1 MRPINLVISA
11 FGPYADKVDIDFNSF
26 LDKGIYLISGNTGAG
41 KSTIFEAIKFVLY
54 GEDNGEIRSKYAMAE
69 TPTFVDMTFMLRG
82 KEYRVTRN
90 PKYSRPKSRG
100 EGFTTAKAEAEL
112 VYHNGKIIT
121 GYSNVTKEI
130 VNLTGLNSDQF
141 SKIVMI
147 AQGKFRELLETDT
160 ANRSKI
166 FRDIFK
172 TESYDKLQKKVKAK
186 YIETYKENSKTIDSI
201 KQFIQGIIIN
211 ESFSKRNALEKIMKQ
226 DIITDIDETIELT
239 NMLISEDEICYKNN
253 ISKMEVSQEEIS
265 RLNNNINGII
275 SSLKE
280 IEALERELNK
290 YSIYV
295 EENKEIVSDYESV
308 NSLKEQREQ
317 LYADIETLKKT
328 VEKYKQYDEVMAKL
342 KKVNIDEL
350 LIGEVLTKLQKE
362 KNELQIKLDETSEK
376 VILKSEYEKKI
387 IKLDSDIKSSTEYIQ
402 KLEKILELGKRLDE
416 ASKAYEEKVEVLK
429 TEEKLCANL
438 RLEYNDKFLLYIEA
452 QAGIMANEL
461 RKNPGMPC
469 PVCGATEY
477 IRLAENIKEAPTEDE
492 VSHLKEKLD
501 KATDK
506 VMKASANA
514 GNIMSDRD
522 NLRGNLIIGIEEA
535 KLNCSVD
542 DYKEKAN
549 EAKKMAAQQQ
559 KNLKNS
565 QDECS
570 RELVQLQKVLDEIP
584 LLKETLQKLEDDI
597 KNTEI
602 QMNENKLK
610 TKELET
616 IIEAI
621 KLELKDNSEEETR
634 STLKSMEEKYVQ
646 IVERIEKTISR
657 YSKHIA
663 DMAASK
669 AIIEQ
674 FVKKLKDLGLTKTTN
689 EEIINVKVKLIYA
702 NREYTE
708 KLRLVEE
715 AYSKLVDDN
724 NNVYLRIENNKRIV
738 ASVEVQRINLQN
750 LGKRLS
756 SLKNM
761 SDTLNGELEGKDKI
775 KLETFVQISYFEQV
789 IERANTKLFEMTEGQ
804 YEFIRDMS
812 SEDKRTKSGLD
823 LCVLD
828 HYNGTVRSVKT
839 LSGGEGFMAA
849 LSLALGMADIIEESA
864 SGISIDTMFIDEG
877 FGSLDEM
884 ALEQAM
890 RVLAKLSEGNKLVG
904 IISHVS
910 SLKDR
915 IEKQINVEKKMSGG
929 SLVKVVV

>member
-112 VYHNGKIIT
+112 VYHNGKTIT

-211 ESFSKRNALEKIMKQ
+211 KSFSKRNALEKIMKQ

-342 KKVNIDEL
+342 KKVNTDEL
-350 LIGEVLTKLQKE
+350 LISEVLTKLQKE

-387 IKLDSDIKSSTEYIQ
+387 IKLDSDIKSNTEYIQ

-429 TEEKLCANL
+429 TEEKICANL

-522 NLRGNLIIGIEEA
+522 NLRGNLIIGIEEV

-616 IIEAI
+616 IIDAL

-689 EEIINVKVKLIYA
+689 EEIINVKVKLIYS

>member
-112 VYHNGKIIT
+112 VYHNGKTIT

-342 KKVNIDEL
+342 KKVNTDEL
-350 LIGEVLTKLQKE
+350 LISEVLTKLQKE

-492 VSHLKEKLD
+492 VSNLKEKLD

-616 IIEAI
+616 IIDAI